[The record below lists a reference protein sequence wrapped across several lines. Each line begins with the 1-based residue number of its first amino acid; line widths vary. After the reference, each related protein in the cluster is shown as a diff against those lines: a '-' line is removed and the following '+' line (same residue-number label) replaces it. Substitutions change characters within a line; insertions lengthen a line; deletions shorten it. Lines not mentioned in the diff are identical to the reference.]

1 MSLATASMIRGYL
14 YAAMS
19 IALVT
24 LAQLSMKYGMSQ
36 LPMDWQWLA
45 QLGHY
50 RDHLNAMLWV
60 VLGLSAYVGSMA
72 AWLGVLANMSL
83 SRAYP
88 LLALSYVSVFVIS
101 CWMEVF
107 DNHFD
112 WLPMLGIG
120 LIVVG
125 VYLTNSQQ
133 KGS

>member
-1 MSLATASMIRGYL
+1 MSLAAASMIRGYL
-14 YAAMS
+14 YASMS

-24 LAQLSMKYGMSQ
+24 FAQLSMKYGMSQ
-36 LPMDWQWLA
+36 LPVDWQWLA
-45 QLGHY
+45 QLGNY

-60 VLGLSAYVGSMA
+60 VAGLGAYVGSMA

-101 CWMEVF
+101 SWMDIF
-107 DNHFD
+107 DNQFD
-112 WLPMLGIG
+112 WLPTLGIG

-125 VYLTNSQQ
+125 VYFTNSQQ